1 MSPRLALH
9 DWSVAL
15 SLTLIAFGF
24 PARATAAAIV
34 VTPPSLIATFDF
46 NASPMNGNQY
56 AVNGLGITLSTG
68 FARESGYTGDGHV
81 VGRVINGT
89 FVPYTLGTTDGG
101 VAHGGDN
108 DGFLV
113 NRGRDRFDITFSQRV
128 YSVAFDYEIFPNATD
143 APPARPDLTV
153 KAYDGTTLVFSK
165 RYVGAFPSETGL
177 LRSRV
182 SSNEQYAQLLGSD
195 GFTFANGITRLE
207 IIDWPVTVGIDN
219 LYANGNAPV
228 SAPTPEPASAFTWLL
243 CVGAFGG
250 AAFWLN
256 RRRTAAAAV

>member
-1 MSPRLALH
+1 MSPRLALRH
-9 DWSVAL
+9 WSVAL
-15 SLTLIAFGF
+15 SFTLIAFGF
-24 PARATAAAIV
+24 PARATAAPIM

-46 NASPMNGNQY
+46 NGPAASQY
-56 AVNGLGITLSTG
+56 TVAGSGLTITLSGG
-68 FARESGYTGDGHV
+68 FARDSAYTGDGHV
-81 VGRVINGT
+81 VGQVINGT

-101 VAHGGDN
+101 VAHGGPN

-113 NRGRDRFDITFSQRV
+113 NRGSDRFVVTFSQRV

-165 RYVGAFPSETGL
+165 RYLGAFPSETGL
-177 LRSRV
+177 LRSSV

-219 LYANGNAPV
+219 LHANGNAPV
-228 SAPTPEPASAFTWLL
+228 SVPTPEPASAFTWLL